1 MPSFNLI
8 SSICTSWYQDQALWN
23 ILLRYNDVIMGVM
36 ASQITSLTIVYSTVY
51 SGAYQRKHLSSASL
65 AFVMGIHRW
74 PVNSRLKGPVTR
86 NFFPFDDVI
95 MQYFHHLAGPQGI
108 LMPLRLLYHKV
119 NRVRCRYTAVTLLT
133 NNQKRHSNGRG
144 MGCLLWIQHLVDI
157 LLQFL

>member
-8 SSICTSWYQDQALWN
+8 SSICNSWYQDQALWN
-23 ILLRYNDVIMGVM
+23 ILLHYNDVIMG
-36 ASQITSLTIVYSTVY
+36 ASLTSVYSTVY

-119 NRVRCRYTAVTLLT
+119 NRVWCRYTAVTLLT
-133 NNQKRHSNGRG
+133 NIKKIHYNGRG
-144 MGCLLWIQHLVDI
+144 LLWIQHLVDI
-157 LLQFL
+157 LLQFLLSFM